1 MQETQAGKAARFR
14 QLHLDK
20 TLLILPNI
28 WDVMGARMMEL
39 TGYPAVATASVS
51 VALSQDYVD
60 GEKIPF
66 HQLLQVV
73 KKISSSVSLPVTV
86 DMERGYAET
95 ISQLQEN
102 IRLLLENGAVGIN
115 LEDSLADQSGFRSV
129 QEQCSRIEAV
139 RETALQVGVP
149 LVINARTD
157 LFLLKHP
164 DALAQSIER
173 ARAYQVAGAD
183 CVYPI
188 LIQDYDDISR
198 FISQVDMPVNVNLLR
213 SISDLARLEQIGVS
227 RVSVGPQLLN
237 HVLATMK
244 GLAEELIQY
253 NSTGFF
259 SRPLLSREFMDR
271 LV

>member
-1 MQETQAGKAARFR
+1 MLETQTGKAAAFR
-14 QLHLDK
+14 QLHMNQ

-28 WDVMGARMMEL
+28 WDAMGARLMEL

-51 VALSQDYVD
+51 VAISQGYVD

-66 HQLLQVV
+66 HQLLRVV
-73 KKISSSVSLPVTV
+73 KKISAAVSLPLTV
-86 DMERGYAET
+86 DMERGYADT
-95 ISQLQEN
+95 ISELQEN

-115 LEDSLADQSGFRSV
+115 LEDSLADQQGFRSLE
-129 QEQCSRIEAV
+129 EQCRRIEAV
-139 RETALQVGVP
+139 RETALKFGVP

-157 LFLLKHP
+157 FFLFKRT
-164 DALAQSIER
+164 DALPESIRR
-173 ARAYQVAGAD
+173 ARAYKTAGAD

-188 LIQDYDDISR
+188 LIQDYDDIAR
-198 FISQVDMPVNVNLLR
+198 FISGVDMPVNVNLLKP
-213 SISDLARLEQIGVS
+213 ISDLRRLEEIGVA

-244 GLAEELIQY
+244 DLAEELIQY
-253 NSTGFF
+253 NSTRFF
-259 SRPLLSREFMDR
+259 SRPLLSREFIDR